1 MGRKPRIHEPGAVYH
16 VIMRGNAR
24 QNVFADDRDRRR
36 LYEIIAASQDRYRHR
51 ILAFCLMSNHI
62 HLTILVADIP
72 LSRIM
77 QCISQRYT
85 QWHNSRYRQTGH
97 LFQGRY
103 KAILVDADAFL
114 LELTAYI
121 HLNPVRAGITATA
134 EAYPWSSHGAYL
146 GKETIAWLD
155 PEPVLSLFSSSA
167 DTARDLFSRFVAGK
181 ADEGRRPEF
190 HGEKNLD
197 SRLLGDTVF
206 AETILIRQDAPRER
220 KPDMDTIIEAV
231 KRLCGVDEERLCAQ
245 GQEHMASEA
254 RGLAAWATL
263 ELGSGKLAE
272 LALRVHR
279 NPSTLSCAAKR
290 MESRRRN
297 APDIAEK
304 ISRLCQEV
312 RKVQSFNA

>member
-1 MGRKPRIHEPGAVYH
+1 MGRKTRIHEPGAVYH

-24 QNVFADDRDRRR
+24 QNIFTDDRDRRR

-62 HLTILVADIP
+62 HLAIQVADIP

-85 QWHNSRYRQTGH
+85 QWHNRRHRQTGH

-114 LELTAYI
+114 LELAAYI
-121 HLNPVRAGITATA
+121 HLNPVRAGMTASA

-146 GKETIAWLD
+146 GKETVAWID

-167 DTARDLFSRFVAGK
+167 DTARDLFSRFVTER

-190 HGEKNLD
+190 HGEKSID
-197 SRLLGDTVF
+197 SRLLGDTF
-206 AETILIRQDAPRER
+206 FTETILIRQDAPLER

-231 KRLCGVDEERLCAQ
+231 KRLCGVNEKRLYAQ
-245 GQEHMASEA
+245 GQEHTASEA
-254 RGLAAWATL
+254 RSLAAWATL
-263 ELGSGKLAE
+263 ELGSGTLAE
-272 LALRVHR
+272 LALRLR
-279 NPSTLSCAAKR
+279 REPSTLSCAAKR
-290 MESRRRN
+290 MENRRRN
-297 APDIAEK
+297 DPEIADK
-304 ISRLCQEV
+304 ISRLC
-312 RKVQSFNA
+312 RKLRQVQTFNA